1 MLSQSINP
9 RCSIGPH
16 GVDTSL
22 PRGIT
27 RTRIIGKSTKVAV
40 ELAQFVAGEAAK
52 QSVNA
57 GRAASRRRASEQ

>member
-9 RCSIGPH
+9 GCSIGPH

-22 PRGIT
+22 PRGVT
-27 RTRIIGKSTKVAV
+27 RTRIIGKSTKVASA
-40 ELAQFVAGEAAK
+40 LAQFVAGEAAK

-57 GRAASRRRASEQ
+57 GRAASRKRAAQ